1 MKTQVQYTLDAVTPN
16 YSFSQITIKSQ
27 TSSHFQKRILI
38 PQFPFQQIVSFIQMT
53 FLT

>member
-27 TSSHFQKRILI
+27 SSHLHNVM
-38 PQFPFQQIVSFIQMT
+38 P
-53 FLT
+53 